1 MKKLVNL
8 MIILA
13 AFSSSHVLASDVSD
27 GFNWP
32 EGFSIESSE
41 AQNNIADGFDWPEG
55 FSVESSEVQTDIAYG
70 FEWPEGV

>member
-13 AFSSSHVLASDVSD
+13 AFDSSHVLASDVSD

-32 EGFSIESSE
+32 EGFS
-41 AQNNIADGFDWPEG
+41 
-55 FSVESSEVQTDIAYG
+55 VESHNVQTDIAYG
-70 FEWPEGV
+70 FEWPEGS